1 MGSMSSWLPNPHSW
15 SRFSHCYDVQLTR
28 RLLRR
33 VTDSPRGGYRD
44 VEAEAMEH
52 KEASLHLDAAAEA
65 SHDESRD
72 AKAAQAQ
79 L

>member
-1 MGSMSSWLPNPHSW
+1 M
-15 SRFSHCYDVQLTR
+15 
-28 RLLRR
+28 
-33 VTDSPRGGYRD
+33 
-44 VEAEAMEH
+44 EAEAMEH